1 MATPKEKFA
10 EALFTLKELQDK
22 GSAGFYTDEIPNRSQ
37 REILLKNGFI
47 KEVSKGWYVSA
58 DPSEAPGDTTSW
70 YSCYWEFCAK
80 FIRHKYGENWCLS
93 ADQSVMIHAG
103 NWTVPTQ
110 LQLRSPSGNN
120 SSITLPHNTSLFN
133 YRAELPADEIVTN
146 INGLRLYSLQGA
158 LIYSSEGTYR
168 AKPLDCRVGLA
179 SISDASEL
187 LPILLDNSHSTISGR
202 LAGAFRN
209 IGRDRI
215 ADQIIDTMKQAGYD
229 VREEDPFQ
237 KKLQV
242 VISPRERSPF
252 VNRIRM
258 MWQQMTEVILKDFP
272 KAPGISAD
280 QETYIKTVEEV
291 YLTDAYHSLSIE
303 RYRVTP
309 ELIAKVSSGEWDK
322 DSYQEDRKQ
331 KDAMAARGY
340 FQAFQEVKK
349 SLEKILKGENAGL
362 QADKDHQKWYR
373 ELFDPSVQAGILKA
387 SDLAGYRSHQV
398 YISSSKHV
406 PLSVEAMRDAMP
418 ELFDLLQ
425 KEQHP
430 AVRAVLGHYIFVFI
444 HPYMDGNG
452 RIGRFLMNTMLAS
465 GGYPWTVIPVEK
477 RDEYMKSLETASVTG
492 DIGPFSKFIAYLVSE
507 NMKGKPVAH
516 LPEK

>member
-1 MATPKEKFA
+1 MASPQEKFA
-10 EALFTLKELQDK
+10 EALLTLRKLQEE
-22 GSAGFYTDEIPNRSQ
+22 GSAGIYTDEIPSRSQ

-47 KEVSKGWYVSA
+47 KEVSKGWYISSN
-58 DPSEAPGDTTSW
+58 PSEAPGDTTSW
-70 YSCYWEFCAK
+70 YSCYWDFCAK
-80 FIRHKYGENWCLS
+80 FIRHKYKEDWCLS
-93 ADQSVMIHAG
+93 ADQSLMLHTG
-103 NWTVPTQ
+103 NWTVPAQ
-110 LQLRSPSGNN
+110 LHLRSPKANN
-120 SSITLPHNTSLFN
+120 SPISLPHQTSVFN
-133 YRAELPADEIVTN
+133 YRAELPAKELMTTINN
-146 INGLRLYSLQGA
+146 IQVYNLQAA
-158 LIYSSEGTYR
+158 LVYSSEGMYR
-168 AKPLDCRVGLA
+168 AKPLDCRIALT

-187 LPILLDNSHSTISGR
+187 LPILLDNGHSTISGR

-209 IGRDRI
+209 IGRNRI
-215 ADQIIDTMKQAGYD
+215 ADQIIDTMRQAGYD
-229 VREEDPFQ
+229 IREDDPFQ
-237 KKLQV
+237 EKLQIE
-242 VISPRERSPF
+242 ISPRERSPF
-252 VNRIRM
+252 VNRIRL
-258 MWQQMTEVILKDFP
+258 MWQQMSEVIIKDFP
-272 KAPGISAD
+272 RAPGLPSD
-280 QETYIKTVEEV
+280 QEAYIKIVDEV

-303 RYRVTP
+303 RYKVTP
-309 ELIAKVSSGEWDK
+309 ELIAKVSGGEWDK
-322 DSYQEDRKQ
+322 DSSQEDSQQ

-349 SLEKILKGENAGL
+349 TLEKILQGENAGL
-362 QADKDHQKWYR
+362 RADKDHQKWYR

-387 SDLAGYRSHQV
+387 SELAGYRSHQV
-398 YISSSKHV
+398 YISSSKHI

-418 ELFDLLQ
+418 ELFELLQ

-492 DIGPFSKFIAYLVSE
+492 DISVFSKFIAFLVAE

-516 LPEK
+516 LPS